1 MPPALFCKDVEI
13 QLMTAYEEVWALES
27 SSNCRSAEKDTLVAE
42 KMSIIWERKGEMQ
55 LPQET

>member
-55 LPQET
+55 